1 MNQQMKQTERIAR
14 SSAKEE
20 LGIIEKISIQG
31 NDVYAVVRRKKQAEE
46 GNPALLFG
54 NEQRID
60 ESKLTMAEILIPLDI
75 KANDINYDPLKIL
88 GEVVTVSTRH
98 GDPIMASINN
108 KNRKPR
114 TIDRDRI
121 KEIRAM
127 SKDPS
132 NIEITPDIEKY
143 LQQFGYSKEDIELT
157 LKDDLKTVNENAKSG
172 VIRYGDESA
181 WDRTSTEDAGKDDW
195 KNNNAVKIVTGLAKS
210 TLKNLSC
217 HIPTSIL
224 QGRA

>member
-20 LGIIEKISIQG
+20 LGIIEKIQVQG
-31 NDVYAVVRRKKQAEE
+31 NDIYAVVRRKKQAEE
-46 GNPALLFG
+46 GKAALLFG

-60 ESKLTMAEILIPLDI
+60 EAKLTMAELLIPLDI

-88 GEVVTVSTRH
+88 GEVVTVQTRH

-127 SKDPS
+127 SKDPQ
-132 NIEITPDIEKY
+132 NIVITPEIERY
-143 LQQFGYSKEDIELT
+143 LQQFGYTKDDIDLT
-157 LKDDLKTVNENAKSG
+157 LKDNLQVVNDNAKSG
-172 VIRYGDESA
+172 VIRYGDESS

-195 KNNNAVKIVTGLAKS
+195 KNSSAVKIVTGLAKS
-210 TLKNLSC
+210 TLKNMQC
-217 HIPTSIL
+217 HIPLSIL

>member
-1 MNQQMKQTERIAR
+1 MNQQFKQTERIAR

-31 NDVYAVVRRKKQAEE
+31 NDIYAVVRRKKQAEE
-46 GNPALLFG
+46 GKSALLFG
-54 NEQRID
+54 NEQRIE

-75 KANDINYDPLKIL
+75 KANDINYEPLKIL
-88 GEVVTVSTRH
+88 GEVVTVTTRH
-98 GDPIMASINN
+98 GHPIMAQLNN

-127 SKDPS
+127 SKDPQH
-132 NIEITPDIEKY
+132 IEITPDIEKY
-143 LQQFGYSKEDIELT
+143 LSQFGYTKEDIDIT
-157 LKDDLKTVNENAKSG
+157 LKDNLETVNTNAKSG
-172 VIRYGDESA
+172 VIRYGDEQS
-181 WDRTSTEDAGKDDW
+181 WDRTSTDDAGKDDW
-195 KNNNAVKIVTGLAKS
+195 KNNSAVKIVTGLAKS
-210 TLKNLSC
+210 TLKNMSC
-217 HIPTSIL
+217 HIPLSIL

>member
-1 MNQQMKQTERIAR
+1 MNQQFKQTERIAR

-31 NDVYAVVRRKKQAEE
+31 NDIYAVVRRKKQAEE
-46 GNPALLFG
+46 GKSALLFG
-54 NEQRID
+54 NEQRIE

-75 KANDINYDPLKIL
+75 KANDINYEPLKIL
-88 GEVVTVSTRH
+88 GEVVTVTTRH
-98 GDPIMASINN
+98 GDPIMAQLNN

-127 SKDPS
+127 SKDPQH
-132 NIEITPDIEKY
+132 IEITPDIEKY
-143 LQQFGYSKEDIELT
+143 LSQFGYTKEDIDIT
-157 LKDDLKTVNENAKSG
+157 LKDNLETVNTNAKSG
-172 VIRYGDESA
+172 VIRYGDEQS
-181 WDRTSTEDAGKDDW
+181 WDRTSTDDAGKDDW
-195 KNNNAVKIVTGLAKS
+195 KNNSAVKIVTGLAKS
-210 TLKNLSC
+210 TLKNMSC
-217 HIPTSIL
+217 HIPLSIL